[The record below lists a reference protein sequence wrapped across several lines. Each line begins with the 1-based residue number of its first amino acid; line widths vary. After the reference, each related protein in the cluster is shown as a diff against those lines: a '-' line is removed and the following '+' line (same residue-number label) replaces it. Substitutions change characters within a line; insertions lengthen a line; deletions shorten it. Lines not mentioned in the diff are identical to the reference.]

1 MPLAAD
7 VVPEASEAAAVA
19 NLEQSIRVLQNGHLD
34 TGLTGTYFMT
44 KLLSEIGRNDLV
56 FTYANQTTK
65 PGYGCCRRRRTH
77 PTHPRHPA
85 RVSRHRR
92 VPASADAPWHV
103 CP

>member
-44 KLLSEIGRNDLV
+44 KLLSESSESKIFGQQL
-56 FTYANQTTK
+56 AW
-65 PGYGCCRRRRTH
+65 
-77 PTHPRHPA
+77 A
-85 RVSRHRR
+85 SRQLSKRAAKTIF
-92 VPASADAPWHV
+92 V
-103 CP
+103 